1 MPELK
6 TTETPPQSDR
16 PLDSGSQALSE
27 ALRSSF
33 ALVKFV
39 MVILVLV
46 FLGSGIFQVKQGTTA
61 ILLRFGKPVGT
72 GEAALL
78 KPGLHFSLPYPID
91 DHVAVSI
98 SGIQK
103 VRSTA
108 GWYAVTDAQRAAGI
122 EPMAGATLN
131 PAADGYALTADQN
144 IVHAEATLS
153 YRISDPVV
161 YVFNFTS
168 AQLAVQQTLD
178 DALLFTAAHFKVDDI
193 LRGNRLGFKDAVLR
207 KMTELARERELGIEV
222 GDCTVLS
229 VPPRQLKDAFNE
241 VLKAEL
247 NRNIALNDARAYANT
262 VTNKAGADAQG
273 RINLAETEKVQL
285 VNEIA
290 GKAKQFTELLPKY
303 RENPQLFAQQ
313 RLTETVGRVLTNVQ
327 DKIMVPESADGQM
340 LELRYLFNREFP
352 KVNVESGQP
361 K

>member
-1 MPELK
+1 MA
-6 TTETPPQSDR
+6 ETPQKIET

-39 MVILVLV
+39 MVVLVLV

-108 GWYAVTDAQRAAGI
+108 GWYAVTDAQRAAGM
-122 EPMAGATLN
+122 EPPAGATLN
-131 PAADGYALTADQN
+131 PAADGYVLTADQN

-153 YRISDPVV
+153 YRISDPVG
-161 YVFNFTS
+161 YVFNFTN

-178 DALLFTAAHFKVDDI
+178 DALLFTASHFKVDDI

-207 KMTELARERELGIEV
+207 RMTELARERELGIEV

-229 VPPRQLKDAFNE
+229 IPPRQLKDAFNE

-247 NRNIALNDARAYANT
+247 NRNIALNDARTYANQ
-262 VTNKAGADAQG
+262 VTNKASADAQG
-273 RINLAETEKVQL
+273 RVNLAESEKVQL

-290 GKAKQFTELLPKY
+290 SKAKQFTELLPKY

-327 DKIMVPESADGQM
+327 DKIMVPESADGQT

-352 KVNVESGQP
+352 KVNVEGAP
-361 K
+361 R

>member
-1 MPELK
+1 MAEKDNL
-6 TTETPPQSDR
+6 ER
-16 PLDSGSQALSE
+16 PLDSGAQALSE

-33 ALVKFV
+33 AVVKFV
-39 MVILVLV
+39 MVVLVLV

-108 GWYAVTDAQRAAGI
+108 GWYAITDAQRAAGI
-122 EPMAGATLN
+122 EPPAGGTLN
-131 PAADGYALTADQN
+131 PAADGYALTGDQN
-144 IVHAEATLS
+144 IVHTEATLS

-161 YVFNFTS
+161 YVFNFTD
-168 AQLAVQQTLD
+168 AARAVQQTLD
-178 DALLFTAAHFKVDDI
+178 DALLSTAAQFKVDDI
-193 LRGNRLGFKDAVLR
+193 LRGNRLGFKEAVQKR
-207 KMTELARERELGIEV
+207 MTELARERDLGIEV

-229 VPPRQLKDAFNE
+229 IPPRQLNAAFNE

-247 NRNIALNDARAYANT
+247 NRNIALNDARTYANQ
-262 VTNKAGADAQG
+262 VTNRASADAQG

-285 VNEIA
+285 VNEISS
-290 GKAKQFTELLPKY
+290 KAKLFAEVLPKY
-303 RENPQLFAQQ
+303 RENPNLFVQQ
-313 RLTETVGRVLTNVQ
+313 RLTETVGRVLTSVQ
-327 DKIMVPESADGQM
+327 DKIMVPESTDGQK

-352 KVNVESGQP
+352 KPTVEAAP
-361 K
+361 R